1 MHVKIVNHRHTQTN
15 TKNNDVKQK
24 TSDGISSKCYAI
36 TLLDIYDTACKLS
49 FKKSLILKRL

>member
-36 TLLDIYDTACKLS
+36 TLLDIYDKLS

>member
-1 MHVKIVNHRHTQTN
+1 MHVKIVNPRHTQTN

-36 TLLDIYDTACKLS
+36 TLLGIYDMS
-49 FKKSLILKRL
+49 YKKSLILKRL